1 MQNKETAVDLS
12 GLSDQDISAIESEA
26 HRRGLSFDETCKQI
40 LRERSQ
46 ELQKR
51 GRLNPIA
58 RLFRFQVVH

>member
-1 MQNKETAVDLS
+1 MHNKETAVDLS
-12 GLSDQDISAIESEA
+12 GLSEQDISAIESEA
-26 HRRGLSFDETCKQI
+26 QRRGVAFEEACKQI
-40 LRERSQ
+40 LLERSK

>member
-1 MQNKETAVDLS
+1 MNNKETAVDLS
-12 GLSDQDISAIESEA
+12 GLSEQDISAIESEA
-26 HRRGLSFDETCKQI
+26 QRRGLSFDDACKQI

-51 GRLNPIA
+51 ARLNPIA